1 MMRSLTDGSLYKIAH
16 HASPQSNGSKMSW
29 KNWLL
34 ELFAIDSADKFG
46 PDHTTRA
53 ILTASGRAGL
63 AAARFGGCYF
73 IPRRVLDT
81 AGVLALG

>member
-1 MMRSLTDGSLYKIAH
+1 
-16 HASPQSNGSKMSW
+16 MSW
-29 KNWLL
+29 KNWLS
-34 ELFAIDSADKFG
+34 ELLAIDSADKFG

-81 AGVLALG
+81 AGVRDGKIPLGDFRARLPTGVPR